1 MDVNGSLEYVLTWK
15 DWDMPSGLPICAL
28 RASARRTS
36 DSGYGGS
43 QAGWPTPMAGS
54 PGTEDYNPAGNTDS
68 SRKTVELAGW
78 PTPAV
83 TNADRGGMI
92 ERTEGERRNL
102 QDFVLLAGWPTPV
115 VNDGGSEQTNR
126 GKGTRL
132 KLLGAARMAGWPT
145 PGADEGGGGAST
157 HEKAGGPSLAT
168 ASKLAGWP
176 TPTALDRVRDEETMA
191 KCAAFRLR
199 NAGQKTVPLYLGEVA
214 QMAGWPTPNG
224 EDAKAGQS
232 NLPHRQQSSLP
243 RTAGWATPSTRD
255 WKDSPGM
262 STTGTNPDGSERTRL
277 DQLPRQAALAGWPTP
292 QAIDGPNG
300 IASLEAA
307 QNEAKRKSWGNS
319 LTVAVQTAGSP
330 APTEKR
336 GALNPA
342 HSRWLM
348 GFPPEWDDCA
358 PTAMPSSRKSQQRS

>member
-1 MDVNGSLEYVLTWK
+1 
-15 DWDMPSGLPICAL
+15 
-28 RASARRTS
+28 
-36 DSGYGGS
+36 
-43 QAGWPTPMAGS
+43 
-54 PGTEDYNPAGNTDS
+54 
-68 SRKTVELAGW
+68 
-78 PTPAV
+78 
-83 TNADRGGMI
+83 
-92 ERTEGERRNL
+92 
-102 QDFVLLAGWPTPV
+102 
-115 VNDGGSEQTNR
+115 
-126 GKGTRL
+126 
-132 KLLGAARMAGWPT
+132 
-145 PGADEGGGGAST
+145 
-157 HEKAGGPSLAT
+157 
-168 ASKLAGWP
+168 
-176 TPTALDRVRDEETMA
+176 
-191 KCAAFRLR
+191 
-199 NAGQKTVPLYLGEVA
+199 
-214 QMAGWPTPNG
+214 
-224 EDAKAGQS
+224 
-232 NLPHRQQSSLP
+232 
-243 RTAGWATPSTRD
+243 
-255 WKDSPGM
+255 M